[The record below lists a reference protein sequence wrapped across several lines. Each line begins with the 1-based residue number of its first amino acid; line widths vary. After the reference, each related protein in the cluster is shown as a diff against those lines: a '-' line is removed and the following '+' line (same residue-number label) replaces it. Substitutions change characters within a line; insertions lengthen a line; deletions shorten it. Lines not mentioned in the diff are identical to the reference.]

1 MTEQVE
7 TAVPEEKTTASKGGW
22 KRAKAHL
29 VTLPSGEKVRFQI
42 PNLAVLAKSGE
53 LPNSLLAVA
62 VPGSVKEAD
71 VSTPEEAQERIARLS
86 DFQKWLVAKAVVEPE
101 VSEDDVPELPT
112 EDVDCLVELATRGR
126 DTDAVGHHIGD
137 LEKSAE
143 WRRFRGVPDL
153 DEDLLDE

>member
-1 MTEQVE
+1 VAGT
-7 TAVPEEKTTASKGGW
+7 TKTKWKG
-22 KRAKAHL
+22 AKAHS
-29 VTLPSGEKVRFQI
+29 VTLPSGTVVKFQI
-42 PNLAVLAKSGE
+42 PNLAVMAKSGQ

-62 VPGSVKEAD
+62 VPGSVKEDD
-71 VSTPEEAQERIARLS
+71 VTSPEEAQERIARLA
-86 DFQKWLVAKAVVEPE
+86 DFQKWLIAKAVVEPE
-101 VSEDDVPELPT
+101 ISEEDVADLPT

-126 DTDAVGHHIGD
+126 DQDAIGHHIGD